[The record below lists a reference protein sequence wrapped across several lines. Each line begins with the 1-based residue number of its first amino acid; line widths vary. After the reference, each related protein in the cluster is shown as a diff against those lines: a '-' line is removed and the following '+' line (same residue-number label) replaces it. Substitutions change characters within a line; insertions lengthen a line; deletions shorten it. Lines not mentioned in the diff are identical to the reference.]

1 MGAIH
6 DKCVDV
12 PSRGVHKAV
21 MIVLDKMEGFRRK
34 AMGLEDLYGV
44 YGAGTGI
51 MSTSE
56 NLISKTEVFT

>member
-34 AMGLEDLYGV
+34 AMGLEQNVFQFFSFQSLE
-44 YGAGTGI
+44 
-51 MSTSE
+51 S
-56 NLISKTEVFT
+56 NLIAA